1 MTTIFLRTLIIY
13 ASVTLVLRCMG
24 KRQVGELEMSDL
36 VATLLLSEVA
46 TLPIA
51 DSNLPLAH
59 SLCAVLTI
67 LLLEIILTFLKNKCH
82 FLKRILEDAPTF
94 LIRDG
99 RPLESE
105 LTRTRMSIEE
115 LIGECRAQGY
125 SDISDIA
132 YAILEQDG
140 QLSILPRAQKAPLC
154 PDDLSLTVVERG
166 LCHPVITD
174 GCIHDRHLKMLGID
188 RAFIE
193 KECKRRGAS
202 VREVFL
208 MTVNDK
214 KEINMIRKKGD
225 NKKK

>member
-1 MTTIFLRTLIIY
+1 MATIFLRTLIIY
-13 ASVTLVLRCMG
+13 ASVTVVLRCMG

-36 VATLLLSEVA
+36 VVTLLLSEVA

-51 DSNLPLAH
+51 DTDLPLAH

-67 LLLEIILTFLKNKCH
+67 LLLEIILTYLKNKCH

-99 RPLESE
+99 RPIEGE
-105 LTRTRMSIEE
+105 LVRMRMSIEE
-115 LIGECRAQGY
+115 LIGECRTQGY
-125 SDISDIA
+125 SDIRDIA

-140 QLSILPRAQKAPLC
+140 QLSIIPRAGKAPLC
-154 PDDLSLTVVERG
+154 PDDLSLTVKECG

-174 GCIHDRHLKMLGID
+174 GRIHDRHLRMLGVD
-188 RAFIE
+188 RVFIE
-193 KECKRRGAS
+193 KECRRRGAS
-202 VREVFL
+202 VEEVFL

-214 KEINMIRKKGD
+214 KEIYMIKKEG
-225 NKKK
+225 KKKK

>member
-13 ASVTLVLRCMG
+13 ASITLVLRCMG

-51 DSNLPLAH
+51 DSDLPIAH

-82 FLKRILEDAPTF
+82 FLKRILEDTPTF

-99 RPLESE
+99 KPLEDG
-105 LTRTRMSIEE
+105 LTRMRMSIEE
-115 LIGECRAQGY
+115 LIGECRVQGY
-125 SDISDIA
+125 GDFSDIA

-140 QLSILPRAQKAPLC
+140 QLSILPRAGKAPLC
-154 PDDLSLTVVERG
+154 PDDISLPVCDKG

-174 GCIHDRHLKMLGID
+174 GRIHDGALQMLGFD
-188 RAFIE
+188 RAFLE
-193 KECKRRGAS
+193 KECRRRGVAI
-202 VREVFL
+202 RDVFL
-208 MTVNDK
+208 MTINDQ
-214 KEINMIRKKGD
+214 KEINLISKE
-225 NKKK
+225 KKKKK

>member
-1 MTTIFLRTLIIY
+1 MVTIFLRTLIIY

-46 TLPIA
+46 ALPIA
-51 DSNLPLAH
+51 DADVPLFH
-59 SLCAVLTI
+59 SLCAMLTI

-99 RPLESE
+99 RPLEKE
-105 LTRTRMSIEE
+105 LERTRMSIEE

-125 SDISDIA
+125 GDLSEIA

-140 QLSILPRAQKAPLC
+140 QLSILPRAEKAPLC
-154 PDDLSLTVVERG
+154 PEDLCLPVKKRG

-174 GCIHDRHLKMLGID
+174 GYIHDRHLRMLGLD
-188 RAFIE
+188 RRFVE
-193 KECKRRGAS
+193 KECRRRGLS
-202 VREVFL
+202 VENVFL
-208 MTVNDK
+208 MTVNDA
-214 KEINMIRKKGD
+214 KEINVIGKEKKR
-225 NKKK
+225 